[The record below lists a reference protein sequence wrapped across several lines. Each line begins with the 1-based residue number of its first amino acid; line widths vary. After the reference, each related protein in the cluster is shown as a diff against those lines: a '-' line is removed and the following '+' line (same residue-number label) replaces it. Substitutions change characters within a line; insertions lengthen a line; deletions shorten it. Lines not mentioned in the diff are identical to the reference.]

1 MKPKEVQQAEL
12 REMALI
18 AATKLGFKE
27 CKKCYGTGREYFDAE
42 LQAYKPC
49 DCVLKAAAIFTREKD
64 EQQEALKQKAEKLLK
79 ERELVN

>member
-1 MKPKEVQQAEL
+1 LKSREVQQAEL

-27 CKKCYGTGREYFDAE
+27 CKKCFGTGRAYFDVE

-49 DCVLKAAAIFTREKD
+49 DCVLKAAAIFTREMK
-64 EQQEALKQKAEKLLK
+64 EQKETLRQKAEKLLK
-79 ERELVN
+79 EKELVN